1 MNPAYWIA
9 ILLPLLV
16 VLWLRRRTRQAAG
29 FYWAARRRRD
39 KGEKPMME
47 EIILKLMGKGV
58 QVCTINDTLT
68 GKLTHY
74 AQGWLTLTDPK
85 GKEQY
90 VNADYVTQMKEIS
103 IKY

>member
-9 ILLPLLV
+9 IFLPLLV
-16 VLWLRRRTRQAAG
+16 VLWLARRTRQGAG
-29 FYWAARRRRD
+29 FHGAARRHRD
-39 KGEKPMME
+39 KGGKPIME

-74 AQGWLTLTDPK
+74 AQGWLTLTDAK
-85 GKEQY
+85 GKEQF
-90 VNADYVTQMKEIS
+90 VNADYITQMKEIP